1 MKNWE
6 KVKLGTLLTESKIIS
21 QNPNPDNRIRV
32 KLNLMGIE
40 KRPLTKDKKGATKYY
55 IRKAGQFIY
64 GKQNLHKGAFGI
76 IPEELDGFESSL
88 DIPAFDVDQSCYPE
102 WIYYF
107 FRKSDFYLNLENL
120 AKGVGSKR
128 IQPKQIF
135 DLEIY
140 LPTKKEQRKIL
151 DEIEKSKSN
160 NQELLDEIQ
169 LQEVNLIKLRQAILQ
184 DAISGKLSEEWR
196 KLNLGVEPANHLLKK
211 IKAEKE
217 GLIKQKKIKTEKKL
231 HIITPDI
238 IPFEIPENWVWCRMQ
253 NILKD
258 IRYGTSK
265 KCDYGLGDSPVL
277 RIPNIKNGKIDLSD
291 LKSTNLSVKEL
302 KDLSLEEGDLLIIRS
317 NGSKNLVGRSAVIAD
332 IGVGYSFAGYLIR
345 INIFKK
351 FIDSS
356 YIYSV
361 LESPMTRMAIEFP
374 LTTSSEVKN
383 INSIEISKLVIP
395 IPPLEEQKIIVT
407 NISKLLSRC
416 DEIEKEIFINKE
428 ISEKLIQSV
437 LNELLG
443 DENNILIKKN
453 KIKNIKETTSR
464 EIKYNNKT
472 VKMELVELLKIN
484 GRLHAEDLWRMS
496 KHYNIENESE
506 SIDKFY
512 TDLKEQIENEK
523 KIREVVNEKGYLEL
537 S

>member
-1 MKNWE
+1 
-6 KVKLGTLLTESKIIS
+6 
-21 QNPNPDNRIRV
+21 
-32 KLNLMGIE
+32 
-40 KRPLTKDKKGATKYY
+40 
-55 IRKAGQFIY
+55 
-64 GKQNLHKGAFGI
+64 
-76 IPEELDGFESSL
+76 
-88 DIPAFDVDQSCYPE
+88 
-102 WIYYF
+102 
-107 FRKSDFYLNLENL
+107 
-120 AKGVGSKR
+120 
-128 IQPKQIF
+128 
-135 DLEIY
+135 
-140 LPTKKEQRKIL
+140 
-151 DEIEKSKSN
+151 
-160 NQELLDEIQ
+160 
-169 LQEVNLIKLRQAILQ
+169 
-184 DAISGKLSEEWR
+184 
-196 KLNLGVEPANHLLKK
+196 
-211 IKAEKE
+211 
-217 GLIKQKKIKTEKKL
+217 
-231 HIITPDI
+231 
-238 IPFEIPENWVWCRMQ
+238 MQ